1 MAAGNDL
8 EVAVAECEAIGI
20 VENLDVVPVALGEV
34 DGVFVLP
41 VVVVLV
47 KGNGAYAARG
57 EVEGGVAEVVVGAD
71 GGLQQ
76 RDDKGIVDEA
86 VAARAAVV
94 PRADEV
100 GLGRGGFL
108 VQDVEVVAHRVEA
121 EDFVGQAAPCLVFE
135 YVRVE
140 DVAVL
145 VEGVQVGC
153 GGCLAAK

>member
-20 VENLDVVPVALGEV
+20 VENLDVVLVALGEV

-47 KGNGAYAARG
+47 KGNGAYAAWS
-57 EVEGGVAEVVVGAD
+57 EVEGGVAEVVVGAN

-94 PRADEV
+94 PRADEI
-100 GLGRGGFL
+100 GLGRGGFFI
-108 VQDVEVVAHRVEA
+108 QGVEVAAHRVEA
-121 EDFVGQAAPCLVFE
+121 EDFVG
-135 YVRVE
+135 
-140 DVAVL
+140 
-145 VEGVQVGC
+145 
-153 GGCLAAK
+153 